1 MNTTSANAPDPG
13 PQLAAWAG
21 EASHIICELFEAL
34 GPNFNEKNFPDR
46 REGMPLWQLHLSCHT
61 TAESVLL
68 LVTYVRLW
76 DADVLFRSVME
87 GSYKFAFILMSDA
100 KERSQKLHEYSEVLF
115 EISELKRSSRIQ
127 DLLKV
132 LPNPNDDEW
141 KALRDMVSTPE
152 REAEIR
158 GRYNK
163 DQRRAIEQKWS
174 FGEICASLRRS
185 SSTHIS
191 NLAQMMYSYGMSSH
205 VAHQDST
212 GVGMVWDRVG
222 RDDVR
227 RNAVELA
234 HGSRLISDMCT
245 MAWLRAQMLVK
256 HCSGDVATLRPF
268 IKRIAV
274 LSDKMEPAMN
284 NFNLVEYG
292 LGPRVPGADPKV
304 ADNEPKS

>member
-1 MNTTSANAPDPG
+1 MNNTPVSAPDPSQ
-13 PQLAAWAG
+13 QLAAWAA
-21 EASHIICELFEAL
+21 EASHIICELFESV
-34 GPNFNEKNFPDR
+34 GPHFNEKNFPDR

-100 KERSQKLHEYSEVLF
+100 KGRKEKLQEYSEVLF
-115 EISELKRSSRIQ
+115 EISELKRSSRIR

-132 LPNPNDDEW
+132 LPNPDDDEW
-141 KALRDMVSTPE
+141 KALRDMLSTPE

-163 DQRRAIEQKWS
+163 DHRRAMEQKWS

-185 SSTHIS
+185 SSPHIS

-256 HCSGDVATLRPF
+256 HCGGDFATIAPF
-268 IKRIAV
+268 FKRISE
-274 LSDKMEPAMN
+274 LWDKMAPAMN

-292 LGPRVPGADPKV
+292 LGPRVSVADPKV
-304 ADNEPKS
+304 AAQ